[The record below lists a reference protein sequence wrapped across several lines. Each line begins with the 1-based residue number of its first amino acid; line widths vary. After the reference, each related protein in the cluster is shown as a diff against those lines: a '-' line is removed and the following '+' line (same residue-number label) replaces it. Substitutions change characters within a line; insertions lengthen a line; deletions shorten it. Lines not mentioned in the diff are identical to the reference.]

1 MSKINIMMQQD
12 NNNNHHKNNNNNN
25 NNKSKDQDIYFKW
38 DSHGNAQYLSD
49 KKRSV
54 WLFLYSN

>member
-1 MSKINIMMQQD
+1 MMQQD